1 MSGETMKIHRR
12 GEENIVA
19 GRKEWTI
26 SKGVYVKKAK
36 PWRRTGRGGKVA
48 AAVTVERSERRVKM
62 EGLQGLKK
70 GDGDQP

>member
-1 MSGETMKIHRR
+1 
-12 GEENIVA
+12 
-19 GRKEWTI
+19 
-26 SKGVYVKKAK
+26 VYVKKAK